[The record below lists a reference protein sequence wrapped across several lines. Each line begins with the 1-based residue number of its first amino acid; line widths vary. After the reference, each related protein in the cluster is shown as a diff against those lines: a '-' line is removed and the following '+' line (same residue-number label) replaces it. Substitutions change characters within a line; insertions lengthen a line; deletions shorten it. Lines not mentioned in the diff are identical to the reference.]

1 MIQTK
6 RNVLWC
12 AAAAAL
18 VLALLLSPQ
27 AQAAR
32 VKDITTIEGI
42 RANQL
47 SGLGLVIGL
56 AGTGGGDFSAQMARN
71 MLLKMRAARGLPALD
86 PGNMSAVIVTAEL
99 PPFAKKGT
107 SIDVT
112 VSALDQSTS
121 LRGGTLLLTPLTA
134 VDGNVYAVAQGPL
147 SVGGF
152 TFGGQAATVQ
162 QGHPTVGT
170 IPNGASVEREVSTRF
185 IDGNSFTLCLQMPD
199 ATTATRI
206 GLAINEKTRLHA
218 SVEDPGTVK
227 VEIPDTV
234 IGDAVMEQISAAQ
247 MLEVTPDAQALVV
260 INERTG
266 TVVVGQDISISSV
279 AVSHGNLTV
288 ITQELPQVSQPPA
301 FSNGTTETVDR
312 TAMRIIESPLRE
324 GGLTVLNHGTTVS
337 EVARALNLLGA
348 GPRDIIS
355 IFQAMK
361 EAGALHA
368 EIRIM

>member
-1 MIQTK
+1 MRRSVTA
-6 RNVLWC
+6 RSAVT
-12 AAAAAL
+12 AAL
-18 VLALLLSPQ
+18 LVMTFGLCPWSE
-27 AQAAR
+27 AAR
-32 VKDITTIEGI
+32 VKDITNIEGI
-42 RANQL
+42 RSNQL

-56 AGTGGGDFSAQMARN
+56 SGTGGGDFSAVMARN

-86 PGNMSAVIVTAEL
+86 PGNMTAVVVTAEL
-99 PPFAKKGT
+99 PPFAKKGST
-107 SIDVT
+107 IPVT
-112 VSALDQSTS
+112 ISALDQSSS

-170 IPNGASVEREVSTRF
+170 IPNGATIEREVTTRF
-185 IDGNSFTLCLQMPD
+185 IEGNTFTLCLQTPD

-206 GLAINEKTRLHA
+206 GTAINEKTKLRA
-218 SVEDPGTVK
+218 SVVDPGTVS

-234 IGDAVMEQISAAQ
+234 IGEEVMQQFSAVQ
-247 MLEVTPDAQALVV
+247 MLDVTPDAQALVV

-301 FSNGTTETVDR
+301 LSSGATETVDR

-324 GGLTVLNHGTTVS
+324 GGLTVLNRGTTVS

-348 GPRDIIS
+348 SPRDIIS